1 VFEEN
6 EATTEEVREEEVT
19 GEDLC
24 SRMEDAEV
32 SEEASEEVMMTMALA
47 ELQEEDEVKTE
58 EAEVEQAKEVKV
70 EHQCSAKTGLHAS
83 FLSIIIAA
91 TSMYLKTLSCKE
103 FTANW

>member
-1 VFEEN
+1 MFEEN

-32 SEEASEEVMMTMALA
+32 SEEEMMTMVLV

-58 EAEVEQAKEVKV
+58 EAEVDRAKEVKV
-70 EHQCSAKTGLHAS
+70 EHQSSAKMGLHAS
-83 FLSIIIAA
+83 FLSIIIVA
-91 TSMYLKTLSCKE
+91 TSMYLKTLSCKK
-103 FTANW
+103 FTSN